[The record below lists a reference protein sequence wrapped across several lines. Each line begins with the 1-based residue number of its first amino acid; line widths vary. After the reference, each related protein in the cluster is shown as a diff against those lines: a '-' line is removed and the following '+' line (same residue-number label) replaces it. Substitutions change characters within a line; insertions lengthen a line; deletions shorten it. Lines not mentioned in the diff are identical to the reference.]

1 MAKQNV
7 TLCEVKL
14 ERVSIYVDASLVGGE
29 LHISGQDIGEAAE
42 EFWGDS
48 DYEYWLTLPAKD
60 TKKFFKLICA
70 DSPGKDPLIVLQK
83 SFTGKALLKVSERF
97 AKSTGSQRN
106 FFLIDKSRFGRGMVY
121 NNSR

>member
-1 MAKQNV
+1 MAKQNI
-7 TLCEVKL
+7 TLCEVEL

-60 TKKFFKLICA
+60 TRKFFKLICA
-70 DSPGKDPLIVLQK
+70 DSPGKDPLTVLQK
-83 SFTGKALLKVSERF
+83 KFHGESAFRSISTFCKRHGIKAE
-97 AKSTGSQRN
+97 
-106 FFLIDKSRFGRGMVY
+106 FFSH
-121 NNSR
+121 